1 MSGTKSTRLTPKLY
15 AKLQGDST
23 NNIKVTMET
32 IESLRTEH
40 KLIEDDINNKKL
52 KHILVLAKEKN
63 VKEEIENDKR
73 INRGIAI
80 DLRNKQRCVSV
91 EVSFLNKLNAAV
103 KKDGSKYTTS
113 VNYKKRYVKTSRN
126 KSIFS

>member
-40 KLIEDDINNKKL
+40 KLIEDDINNKKAAINKL
-52 KHILVLAKEKN
+52 
-63 VKEEIENDKR
+63 KEEIENDKR
-73 INRGIAI
+73 INRCIAI

-91 EVSFLNKLNAAV
+91 EVSFLNKLN
-103 KKDGSKYTTS
+103 
-113 VNYKKRYVKTSRN
+113 N
-126 KSIFS
+126 

>member
-1 MSGTKSTRLTPKLY
+1 MPL
-15 AKLQGDST
+15 
-23 NNIKVTMET
+23 
-32 IESLRTEH
+32 
-40 KLIEDDINNKKL
+40 KKQL
-52 KHILVLAKEKN
+52 FGYNKEKVDDLMDQKDREIKSLN
-63 VKEEIENDKR
+63 EQINKLKEEIENDKR

>member
-1 MSGTKSTRLTPKLY
+1 MFIGLSISQNIPLSSECLTL
-15 AKLQGDST
+15 T
-23 NNIKVTMET
+23 TV
-32 IESLRTEH
+32 SLPRTS
-40 KLIEDDINNKKL
+40 IEDDINNKKAAINKL
-52 KHILVLAKEKN
+52 
-63 VKEEIENDKR
+63 KEEIENDKR

-91 EVSFLNKLNAAV
+91 EVSFLNKLNAAI

>member
-40 KLIEDDINNKKL
+40 KLIEDDINNKKAAINKL
-52 KHILVLAKEKN
+52 
-63 VKEEIENDKR
+63 KEEIENDKR

-91 EVSFLNKLNAAV
+91 EVSFLNKLNAAI

-126 KSIFS
+126 KSIFSY

>member
-1 MSGTKSTRLTPKLY
+1 MYKISIYYIFEYCHFIYAFKENYRKYPKYYKLY
-15 AKLQGDST
+15 LFSIHNSQ
-23 NNIKVTMET
+23 
-32 IESLRTEH
+32 
-40 KLIEDDINNKKL
+40 DDINNKKAAINKL
-52 KHILVLAKEKN
+52 
-63 VKEEIENDKR
+63 KEEIENDKR
-73 INRGIAI
+73 LNRGIAI

>member
-40 KLIEDDINNKKL
+40 KLIEDDINNKK
-52 KHILVLAKEKN
+52 
-63 VKEEIENDKR
+63 
-73 INRGIAI
+73 
-80 DLRNKQRCVSV
+80 QQ
-91 EVSFLNKLNAAV
+91 
-103 KKDGSKYTTS
+103 
-113 VNYKKRYVKTSRN
+113 
-126 KSIFS
+126 